1 MGPCIIQPFHEPHC
15 PACCCIQETMSS
27 HQAIPLPSLT
37 PAGLDA
43 LHSWHDARI
52 APGDAHMP
60 DGHPCG
66 PTSTRPCWYTSPKVP
81 PGRNCLTS
89 IGSKPVEA
97 PQAIES

>member
-60 DGHPCG
+60 GWSSMRSDIHPTMLVHQSEG
-66 PTSTRPCWYTSPKVP
+66 ASGAELLDLHWQ
-81 PGRNCLTS
+81 
-89 IGSKPVEA
+89 
-97 PQAIES
+97 QAC